1 MIGIRKLIE
10 SGVHFGHQTSR
21 WCPKMSPFIWGHK
34 GTTHLIDVS
43 KTAHQL
49 ERAAHFVEK
58 MASEGKTILWVG
70 TKKSAHDVI
79 SQVATNL
86 GMPYVNHRWIG
97 GMLSNH
103 SQVKKSI
110 TKLLHYEDVLA
121 RAADYPHYT
130 KKELNVIHKMVER
143 LKKNV
148 GGIREMRWP
157 VGAIVIVDV
166 EKESAALKEAV
177 VMGVPVVAIVDTN
190 GDPSLVDFVI
200 PGNDDAVQSVSLL
213 VGYLAEA
220 AARGKEVAKEV
231 ASVAHEEMLVQEEAA
246 GLLQLQ
252 AAGEEEEAA
261 AAAKKKNAAAN
272 KAPVRKPTTTF
283 KPQQRKVRTEADDQA
298 DNVANKK
305 KSLSEK
311 RGEKESAVP
320 LPEKRGSK

>member
-1 MIGIRKLIE
+1 MIDIRKLIE

-21 WCPKMSPFIWGHK
+21 WCPKMAPYIWGHK

-43 KTAHQL
+43 KTAQGL
-49 ERAAHFVEK
+49 ERSARFVEQV
-58 MASEGKTILWVG
+58 ASEGKTILWVG
-70 TKKSAHDVI
+70 TKKSAYDVVER
-79 SQVATNL
+79 VAKKL

-103 SQVKKSI
+103 VQVKKSI
-110 TKLLHYEDVLA
+110 TKLLHYEDVIA
-121 RAADYPHYT
+121 RASEYPFYT
-130 KKELNVIHKMVER
+130 KKEINVINKMVDR

-166 EKESAALKEAV
+166 EKESAALKEAA
-177 VMGVPVVAIVDTN
+177 VMGVPVVGIVDTN
-190 GDPSLVDFVI
+190 GDPSLVDYVI

-213 VGYLAEA
+213 IDYLADA
-220 AARGKEVAKEV
+220 AARGKEKAKDV
-231 ASVAHEEMLVQEEAA
+231 VVSHEDMAVQEEAA

-261 AAAKKKNAAAN
+261 SKKKAAKTV
-272 KAPVRKPTTTF
+272 VRKPTTAGF
-283 KPQQRKVRTEADDQA
+283 KPQQRKVSTDEEQAEA
-298 DNVANKK
+298 VAAKK

-311 RGEKESAVP
+311 RGEKEASIPV
-320 LPEKRGSK
+320 PEKRTK